1 MDFNML
7 AAGIMIGFA
16 ALGAALG
23 NSFLFSKYIEGITRQ
38 PETRGTLFG
47 HNYDPLRSDRGP
59 SDHRCRDRDPA
70 GFRYYRLI
78 SRFKV
83 SGGGVLFSPPSVRS

>member
-1 MDFNML
+1 MDLNIL

-47 HNYDPLRSDRGP
+47 QTMILFG
-59 SDHRCRDRDPA
+59 
-70 GFRYYRLI
+70 LI
-78 SRFKV
+78 EALPII
-83 SGGGVLFSPPSVRS
+83 GVGIGILLAFGII

>member
-1 MDFNML
+1 MNIL

-47 HNYDPLRSDRGP
+47 QTMILFG
-59 SDHRCRDRDPA
+59 
-70 GFRYYRLI
+70 LI
-78 SRFKV
+78 EALPII
-83 SGGGVLFSPPSVRS
+83 GVGIGILLAFGII

>member
-47 HNYDPLRSDRGP
+47 QTMILFG
-59 SDHRCRDRDPA
+59 
-70 GFRYYRLI
+70 LI
-78 SRFKV
+78 EALPII
-83 SGGGVLFSPPSVRS
+83 GVGIGILLAFGIIG

>member
-47 HNYDPLRSDRGP
+47 QTMILFG
-59 SDHRCRDRDPA
+59 
-70 GFRYYRLI
+70 LI
-78 SRFKV
+78 EALPII
-83 SGGGVLFSPPSVRS
+83 GVGIGILLAFGIIGQ

>member
-47 HNYDPLRSDRGP
+47 QTMILFG
-59 SDHRCRDRDPA
+59 
-70 GFRYYRLI
+70 LI
-78 SRFKV
+78 EALPII
-83 SGGGVLFSPPSVRS
+83 GVGIGILLAFGAIG

>member
-1 MDFNML
+1 MDLNIL

-38 PETRGTLFG
+38 PEVRSTLFG
-47 HNYDPLRSDRGP
+47 QTMILFG
-59 SDHRCRDRDPA
+59 
-70 GFRYYRLI
+70 LI
-78 SRFKV
+78 EALPII
-83 SGGGVLFSPPSVRS
+83 GVGIGILLAFGVI